1 MLLYDAKG
9 ALIDRVWY
17 GSQRA
22 KKYCYHSG
30 DVTNG
35 TGGAWEF
42 IDLKIAQARE
52 DRVRYAVPT
61 VQLYAGH
68 SGENTL
74 ADVND
79 LFAGFMLLPRVGV
92 GKNVHEVS
100 QVRTKF
106 TLTSRARGS
115 LPLIL
120 DLKERTMTITD
131 VGIRSGVNVIESG
144 PVVKAMFELFAHYA
158 PFTVADYLN
167 LTGATVVG
175 EDEEA
180 DIVLQP
186 TVASLSQL
194 YRYKGL

>member
-1 MLLYDAKG
+1 M
-9 ALIDRVWY
+9 
-17 GSQRA
+17 
-22 KKYCYHSG
+22 
-30 DVTNG
+30 TNG

-100 QVRTKF
+100 QVRAKF

-175 EDEEA
+175 KMRKL
-180 DIVLQP
+180 ILCFSRRLP
-186 TVASLSQL
+186 RSASSTGIKGCNTIAHGS
-194 YRYKGL
+194 YRDFLVWSESCT